1 MSGSKGILLKTQ
13 TAHCFHDVSYI
24 TLISVFGDVN
34 ILCVMDH
41 LSPFFSS
48 FGICFLFLIPVKYS
62 PIRYLVDLFLEFSR
76 KIFDLLNT
84 FRSFTLLQNKWTAA
98 TTEIFSGNL
107 FWLVL
112 CHLPV
117 WKLQRHFLFQNILPE
132 RFLCGIFPTSI
143 KTVLLASRVTQKALQ

>member
-13 TAHCFHDVSYI
+13 TAHCFHDFSYI

-41 LSPFFSS
+41 LSPFLGFV
-48 FGICFLFLIPVKYS
+48 FLFNSVKYS

-117 WKLQRHFLFQNILPE
+117 WKLQRPFLFQNILPE